1 MGAAMSDA
9 IDFDGINAAALR
21 NGRSFVKALLP
32 GGKFRSLEYI
42 VKNPRRNDQHP
53 GSFSINYRSGRWKDF
68 SSGDGGRDFV
78 SLVAYLG
85 STSQGDAAREIAD
98 KLGVP
103 FQKTNGSAPCTITNG
118 ARSRHT
124 STQQG
129 AVHGKSDTEPKAYSW
144 GDDGPPRQADELR
157 RHEYLADRVPM
168 RIKIKSSAGRYVN
181 WYRVIAD
188 GIPIAWQP
196 KKPEDYQPIP
206 YRSAT
211 LDPFD
216 PELIADEILWPE
228 GEKDVDNLSD
238 LNLPAFTFGGTG
250 DGLPDG
256 INQYLRGRRLVILAD
271 NDEPGRAHAEKKAA
285 AAHAAGAASIKVVYF
300 PELARGCFRL
310 HRERRHG

>member
-1 MGAAMSDA
+1 MTNS

-21 NGRSFVKALLP
+21 NGRSFVGGLLP

-68 SSGDGGRDFV
+68 SSGDGGSDFV

-85 STSQGDAAREIAD
+85 STGQGDAAREIAD

-103 FQKTNGSAPCTITNG
+103 FQKTNGSARCKITNG

-124 STQQG
+124 GTQQG
-129 AVHGKSDTEPKAYSW
+129 DGKSNTEPKAYSW
-144 GDDGPPRQADELR
+144 GDDGPPRQAGELR
-157 RHEYLADRVPM
+157 RHIYTADRVPM
-168 RIKIKSSAGRYVN
+168 RIKIKSCGGRYVN

-188 GIPIAWQP
+188 GIPIGWQA

-206 YRSAT
+206 YRSAV

-216 PELIADEILWPE
+216 PELIADDILWPE
-228 GEKDVDNLSD
+228 GERDVETLSK
-238 LNLPAFTFGGTG
+238 LNLLAFTFGGVG

-256 INQYLRGRRLVILAD
+256 IAHYLKDRRIVILAD
-271 NDEPGRAHAEKKAA
+271 NDQRGRDHAEKKAVVAQTA
-285 AAHAAGAASIKVVYF
+285 AAASIKIVHF
-300 PELARGCFRL
+300 PELSEKNDVSDFIDRGATASN
-310 HRERRHG
+310 